1 MTLASVP
8 TTALPDDAVEV
19 GRVLD
24 AWGVKGWFKLMPHS
38 ASPEA
43 LFSART
49 WFLLPSERGVPKF
62 AGPIAL
68 SIAQVKPHADV
79 VVATAPEVP
88 DRNTAELLKGA
99 RIFISRTAFP
109 APADGEF
116 YWVDLIG
123 LEVVNRE
130 GVSLGQVTDLMAAG
144 PQSTLVVEQA
154 THDKP
159 VERLIPFVDA
169 FVDQVDLP
177 AKRITVDWQPDY

>member
-1 MTLASVP
+1 M
-8 TTALPDDAVEV
+8 
-19 GRVLD
+19 LD